1 MIRRW
6 KATGSLSNLLAKRK
20 MGLPTVKGVIAGTE
34 EADIAEEGTINCIIA
49 ILPQVHHL
57 LLHPLQVA
65 LGLLLLILD
74 LPQRAKM
81 RRKARAKAKDD
92 DN

>member
-6 KATGSLSNLLAKRK
+6 KATGSLSNLPAKRK
-20 MGLPTVKGVIAGTE
+20 MELPTVKGVIAGIE
-34 EADIAEEGTINCIIA
+34 EADTAEEGTAHFITA
-49 ILPQVHHL
+49 PLPQVHHH

-65 LGLLLLILD
+65 LGLLLLI

-92 DN
+92 AID